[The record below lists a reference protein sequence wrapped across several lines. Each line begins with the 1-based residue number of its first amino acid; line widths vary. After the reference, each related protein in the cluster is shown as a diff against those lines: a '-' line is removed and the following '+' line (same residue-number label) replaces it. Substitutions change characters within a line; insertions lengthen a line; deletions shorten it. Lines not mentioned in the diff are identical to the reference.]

1 MSNDTKHKMEVLAL
15 QRYGR
20 AFVVVLMALLVIL
33 LIIEVLAHRHGEF
46 ALEDLF
52 LFPAA
57 FGFCVFVLI
66 VVLGLGCRGVLT
78 RSERYYSDEERD
90 DDV

>member
-1 MSNDTKHKMEVLAL
+1 MINDTKHKVEVLAL
-15 QRYGR
+15 KRYGR
-20 AFVVVLMALLVIL
+20 AFVVVLGAILLVL

-57 FGFCVFVLI
+57 FGFCAFVLI
-66 VVLGLGCRGVLT
+66 VVLGHGCRHLLT
-78 RSERYYSDEERD
+78 RSERYYSDEEHD